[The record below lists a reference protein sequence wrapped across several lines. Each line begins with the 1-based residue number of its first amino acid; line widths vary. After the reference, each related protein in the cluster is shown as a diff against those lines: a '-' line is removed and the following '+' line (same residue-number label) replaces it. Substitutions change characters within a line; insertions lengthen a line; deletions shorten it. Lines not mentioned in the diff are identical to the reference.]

1 MHLLEIVGLSEID
14 FDICLDNTYLV
25 VRFAVDDINQIVLP
39 AMMNIDCV
47 ALHQARVVGELVL
60 QDGLRVSQVNE
71 GGLMRL
77 KDHELALGELDI
89 AEHHVSA
96 LLKEEVVHHPYG

>member
-14 FDICLDNTYLV
+14 FDIGLDDTNLIV
-25 VRFAVDDINQIVLP
+25 WFAVNDINQIVFP
-39 AMMNIDCV
+39 AMMNIDGV

-60 QDGLRVSQVNE
+60 QDGFRVRQVNE

-77 KDHELALGELDI
+77 
-89 AEHHVSA
+89 
-96 LLKEEVVHHPYG
+96 

>member
-1 MHLLEIVGLSEID
+1 MGLPEID
-14 FDICLDNTYLV
+14 FYIRLDDTNLV

-39 AMMNIDCV
+39 AMMNVDRV
-47 ALHQARVVGELVL
+47 TLHQARVVGELVL
-60 QDGLRVSQVNE
+60 QDGFRVRQVNE

-77 KDHELALGELDI
+77 KDHELALRELDV